1 MPTATKKDYLQPTAR
16 VLEAAIAA
24 HDLTLPQIATRIGM
38 SPATLHLW
46 QRGYHGVSPDNAK
59 ALGKVLNIDPA
70 SIVSGV
76 DGGPGRKGG
85 KRQEAGRPM
94 RALNKKTNGPAAR
107 AVALLEATQAPQDTR
122 GATGTLSAQY
132 AAQHASQPRHGANG
146 HAAPGVFR
154 MEARADGTVAIWV
167 QTVYPMEKGADFV
180 KWLLDFGVL
189 PAPPE
194 P

>member
-1 MPTATKKDYLQPTAR
+1 
-16 VLEAAIAA
+16 
-24 HDLTLPQIATRIGM
+24 
-38 SPATLHLW
+38 
-46 QRGYHGVSPDNAK
+46 
-59 ALGKVLNIDPA
+59 
-70 SIVSGV
+70 
-76 DGGPGRKGG
+76 
-85 KRQEAGRPM
+85 M